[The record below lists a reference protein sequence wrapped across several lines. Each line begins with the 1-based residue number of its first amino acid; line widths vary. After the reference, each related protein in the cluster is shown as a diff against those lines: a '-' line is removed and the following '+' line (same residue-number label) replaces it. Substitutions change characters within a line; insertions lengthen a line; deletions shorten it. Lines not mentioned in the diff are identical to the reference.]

1 MININNYI
9 DLILIILI
17 KFDYKGLTMELS
29 EFNKLVKQANLT
41 KKELALKMS
50 TSPSTVNGWGVSG
63 KKIPQWVKSW
73 LENYI
78 ELQQVKEELTRY
90 KLEEEKLI
98 ERVSRDSSH
107 SKIIRIEDLKE
118 MQDYTKESLPIT
130 EELLQEIQ
138 KQQKEM
144 LDRLNKLE
152 RKRYH

>member
-1 MININNYI
+1 MDN
-9 DLILIILI
+9 L
-17 KFDYKGLTMELS
+17 
-29 EFNKLVKQANLT
+29 EFKKLLVNAKLT
-41 KKELALKMS
+41 KKEFS
-50 TSPSTVNGWGVSG
+50 QIFNISQTTVNGWGTSG
-63 KKIPQWVKSW
+63 KGFPYWVKSW

-90 KLEEEKLI
+90 KLEEEKEELI